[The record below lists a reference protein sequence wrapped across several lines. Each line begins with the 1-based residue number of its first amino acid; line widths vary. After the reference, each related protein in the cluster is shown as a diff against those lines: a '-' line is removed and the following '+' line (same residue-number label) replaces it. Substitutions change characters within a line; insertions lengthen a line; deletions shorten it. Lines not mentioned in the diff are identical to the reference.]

1 MFGLGK
7 NKNNKINMSV
17 KLSELMHSAEKN
29 LPGKLDLVYDENDI
43 QYTPHC
49 YSSDFFYFREFMA
62 HWHRYDCLSPHRLI
76 CIDGEWKIS
85 AESTLFG
92 HGKGNLMPL
101 EDYLYKVLPGLANEW
116 QDLYRKE
123 SQLYSLHLPT
133 VEYKPQTDEIWYEFD
148 DIPIKE
154 LYLFSCGAGP
164 EYQEY
169 VKRVLANCILR
180 GKAKDSA
187 YNLAGNEKTTLWAE
201 ETYMSHAAEI
211 DADLKKIHE
220 TLVESVKEKNKKDQ
234 ETRKFNTALH
244 AFIKQAET
252 QAMLSVES

>member
-1 MFGLGK
+1 MD
-7 NKNNKINMSV
+7 V
-17 KLSELMHSAEKN
+17 KLSELMQSAENN
-29 LPGKLDLVYDENDI
+29 LPGKLDLVHDDEYI
-43 QYTPHC
+43 QYTPYC
-49 YSSDFFYFREFMA
+49 YSSDFFYFRVFYFRELMA

-76 CIDGEWKIS
+76 CIGREWKIS

-92 HGKGNLMPL
+92 HGKGTLMPL

-116 QDLYRKE
+116 QDLYSKE

-133 VEYKPQTDEIWYEFD
+133 VEYKPQTDEIWYEFK
-148 DIPIKE
+148 DIPIQE
-154 LYLFSCGAGP
+154 LYIFSCGAVP

-187 YNLAGNEKTTLWAE
+187 YNLTGDEKTTLWAE

-211 DADLKKIHE
+211 DAELKKIHE
-220 TLVESVKEKNKKDQ
+220 TLVESVKEKNKKD
-234 ETRKFNTALH
+234 EEARKFNTALH

-252 QAMLSVES
+252 HAMLSMES

>member
-7 NKNNKINMSV
+7 NKNNKINMGV
-17 KLSELMHSAEKN
+17 KLSELMQSAENN
-29 LPGKLDLVYDENDI
+29 LPGKLDLVHYDEYI
-43 QYTPHC
+43 QYTPYC
-49 YSSDFFYFREFMA
+49 YSSDFFYFRELMA

-76 CIDGEWKIS
+76 CIDREWKIS
-85 AESTLFG
+85 AQSTLFG
-92 HGKGNLMPL
+92 HGEGILMPL

-116 QDLYRKE
+116 QDLYSKE

-133 VEYKPQTDEIWYEFD
+133 VEYKPQTDEIWYEFK

-154 LYLFSCGAGP
+154 LYIFSCGAVP

-180 GKAKDSA
+180 GKAKNSA
-187 YNLAGNEKTTLWAE
+187 YNLTGDEKTTLWTE

-211 DADLKKIHE
+211 DAELKKIHE
-220 TLVESVKEKNKKDQ
+220 TLVESVKEKNKKD
-234 ETRKFNTALH
+234 EEARKFNTAIH

-252 QAMLSVES
+252 QAMLSMES

>member
-7 NKNNKINMSV
+7 NKNNKINMDV
-17 KLSELMHSAEKN
+17 KLSELMQSAENN
-29 LPGKLDLVYDENDI
+29 LPGKLDLVHDDEYI
-43 QYTPHC
+43 QYTPYC
-49 YSSDFFYFREFMA
+49 YSSDFFYFRELMA

-76 CIDGEWKIS
+76 CIDREWKIS

-92 HGKGNLMPL
+92 HGKGTLMPL

-116 QDLYRKE
+116 QDLYSKE

-133 VEYKPQTDEIWYEFD
+133 VEYKPQTDEIWYEFK
-148 DIPIKE
+148 DIPIQE
-154 LYLFSCGAGP
+154 LYIFSCGAVP

-187 YNLAGNEKTTLWAE
+187 YNLTGDEKTTLWAE

-211 DADLKKIHE
+211 DAELKKIHE
-220 TLVESVKEKNKKDQ
+220 TLVESVKEKNKKD
-234 ETRKFNTALH
+234 EEARKFNTALH

-252 QAMLSVES
+252 HAMLSMES